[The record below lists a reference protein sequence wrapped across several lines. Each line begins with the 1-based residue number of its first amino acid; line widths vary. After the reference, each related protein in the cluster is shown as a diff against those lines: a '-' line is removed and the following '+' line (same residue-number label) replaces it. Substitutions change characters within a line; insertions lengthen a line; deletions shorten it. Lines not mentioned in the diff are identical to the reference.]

1 MPLEDCIVGHDVQL
15 VEPANVYGCTI
26 GDHVRIGPYVE
37 IQRGAII
44 GSYVKIGSHSFL
56 CGGINVGDRVFI
68 GHGVMTCNDVW
79 PRGYAHQ
86 NESGSGEMYRLKGP
100 GDWDNLSPVIE
111 DGASIG
117 SGAVLLPGVI
127 IGEGAMI
134 GAGAVVTMNIGAD
147 MVAVGNPA
155 RIVGTA
161 PYLRQRRAGVHV
173 LHRRIKDE

>member
-56 CGGINVGDRVFI
+56 CGGIKVGDRVFI

-127 IGEGAMI
+127 IGEGATTGVI
-134 GAGAVVTMNIGAD
+134 S
-147 MVAVGNPA
+147 PA
-155 RIVGTA
+155 AIRRPRRIGTA
-161 PYLRQRRAGVHV
+161 ICAKISFMRFAMPAVSGPGER
-173 LHRRIKDE
+173 